1 MKIFDRNELPPNLLL
16 TTRQNSKLR
25 NAFQNF
31 EYFFGGLLSNMAGPL
46 MKVAVPLAK
55 NILTPLRITAAVSAI
70 DVRYQKKIHGSLTV
84 TPIISNEETSDVI
97 KIA

>member
-1 MKIFDRNELPPNLLL
+1 M

-31 EYFFGGLLSNMAGPL
+31 EYFFWGLLSKMAGPL

-55 NILTPLRITAAVSAI
+55 NILTPLGITAAVSAI
-70 DVRYQKKIHGSLTV
+70 DVRSQKKIHGSLTT
-84 TPIISNEETSDVI
+84 TPIISNVETIGVI
-97 KIA
+97 KIV

>member
-1 MKIFDRNELPPNLLL
+1 M

-31 EYFFGGLLSNMAGPL
+31 EYFFGGLLSKMAGPL

-55 NILTPLRITAAVSAI
+55 NILTPLGITAAVSAI
-70 DVRYQKKIHGSLTV
+70 DVQSQKKIHGSLTT
-84 TPIISNEETSDVI
+84 TPIISNVETIGVI
-97 KIA
+97 KIV